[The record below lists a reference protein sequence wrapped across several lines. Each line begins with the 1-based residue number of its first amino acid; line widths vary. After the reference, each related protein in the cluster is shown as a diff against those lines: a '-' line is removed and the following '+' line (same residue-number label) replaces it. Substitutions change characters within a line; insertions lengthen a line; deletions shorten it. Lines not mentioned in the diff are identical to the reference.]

1 MFITVYGSALVGIEA
16 YCIHIEVNWL
26 LTGKSSTMVGLPDS
40 AVRESMERIE
50 STFKTNGYR
59 FPRTKLVINLA
70 PADVRKSG
78 SAFDLPIAIGILAAS
93 GQIKETT
100 LLKKYTLMGE
110 LALDGTI
117 RSIKGALPI
126 ALQAQQDGFEG
137 IILPKE
143 NLKEIC
149 LQGPFKIWGATH
161 IYDVIQFFSKEK
173 HELYLYEYSAKK
185 EIDWVDQIDPLQE
198 IYGQEFSKRALEIAA
213 AGGHH
218 LLFIGP
224 PGAGKTMLAKKLPA
238 LLPPLSQEEAIQT
251 YKILSAVGQAET
263 IQSHQLKRPFRNP
276 HHSLSDAGLIGGGRM
291 LLPGEI
297 TLSHNGILFLD
308 ELPEFRRN
316 VLEALRQPLEEQRIV
331 LSRGGTHVEYPA
343 AFQLVAA
350 MNPCPCGFYN
360 HPTKAC
366 NCPPGLIHRYRN
378 KISGPLLDRIDLLV
392 EVTPISEVDLI
403 NKDAQPNK
411 HSPSTLQRVIAAR
424 NQQKERW
431 KGHKGILCNG
441 QVSGATL
448 QACCVLEESSKNLL
462 QMAFKKLSLSARAYE
477 KVLKIARTIADL
489 DQKEKIHSAHLAEA
503 LQYRSLDK
511 PSI

>member
-1 MFITVYGSALVGIEA
+1 MFVTVYGSALVGIEA

-78 SAFDLPIAIGILAAS
+78 AAFDLPIALGILAAS
-93 GQIKETT
+93 GQLKETT

-137 IILPKE
+137 IILPYE
-143 NLKEIC
+143 NLKELC
-149 LQGPFKIWGATH
+149 LQSSFKIWGATH

-173 HELYLYEYSAKK
+173 HALHLYEYSAKK
-185 EIDWVDQIDPLQE
+185 EIDWMTKTDPLEE

-238 LLPPLSQEEAIQT
+238 LLPPLSSLEAMQT
-251 YKILSAVGQAET
+251 YKILSAIGQGEN
-263 IQSHQLKRPFRNP
+263 IHPHQLKRPFRNP
-276 HHSLSDAGLIGGGRM
+276 HHSLSDAGLIGGGRL

-343 AFQLVAA
+343 AFQLIAA

-366 NCPPGLIHRYRN
+366 NCPPGQIHRYRN
-378 KISGPLLDRIDLLV
+378 KISGPLLDRIDLQV
-392 EVTPISEVDLI
+392 EVTPISEIDLI
-403 NKDAQPNK
+403 KKDALTTK
-411 HSPSTLQRVIAAR
+411 HRSSIQERIIAAR
-424 NQQKERW
+424 DQQLERW
-431 KGHKGILCNG
+431 KGHKGIQCNG
-441 QVSGATL
+441 QASGAAL
-448 QACCVLEESSKNLL
+448 QAACELEESSKNLL
-462 QMAFKKLSLSARAYE
+462 QNAFKKLSLSARAYE

-489 DQKEKIHSAHLAEA
+489 DQKEKIHSVHLAEA

>member
-50 STFKTNGYR
+50 STFKTNSYR

-70 PADVRKSG
+70 PADIRKSG
-78 SAFDLPIAIGILAAS
+78 TAFDLPIAIGILGAS
-93 GQIKETT
+93 GQISQTQ
-100 LLKKYTLMGE
+100 LFKKYVLMGE

-137 IILPKE
+137 IILPSE
-143 NLKEIC
+143 NLKELC
-149 LQGPFKIWGATH
+149 LTGAFKIWGATH
-161 IYDVIQFFSKEK
+161 IQDVVKFFNNKK
-173 HELYLYEYSAKK
+173 HALQLHRFCSESVEACV
-185 EIDWVDQIDPLQE
+185 ENTDPLEE
-198 IYGQEFSKRALEIAA
+198 IFGQEFSKRALEIAA

-238 LLPPLSQEEAIQT
+238 LLPPLTAIEAIQT
-251 YKILSAVGQAET
+251 FKILSAIGQAEA
-263 IQSHQLKRPFRNP
+263 IHYSKLKRPFRNP

-331 LSRGGTHVEYPA
+331 LSRGGIHQEYPA
-343 AFQLVAA
+343 SFQLVAA
-350 MNPCPCGFYN
+350 MNPCPCGYFN
-360 HPTKAC
+360 HPSKAC
-366 NCPPGLIHRYRN
+366 VCPPGQIQRYRN
-378 KISGPLLDRIDLLV
+378 KVSGPLLDRIDLQV
-392 EVTPISEVDLI
+392 EVTPVSELDLAAR
-403 NKDAQPNK
+403 NKRGEIKN
-411 HSPSTLQRVIAAR
+411 HSTLQRIKVAHAI
-424 NQQKERW
+424 QKQRW
-431 KGHKGILCNG
+431 KDCKKINKNG
-441 QVSGATL
+441 QASGADL
-448 QACCVLEESSKNLL
+448 HANCVIDAAGEKLL
-462 QMAFKKLSLSARAYE
+462 HLTFKRLNLSARSYE
-477 KVLKIARTIADL
+477 KILKIAQTIADL
-489 DQKEKIHSAHLAEA
+489 DQDEKIRPSHLAEA
-503 LQYRSLDK
+503 IQYRSLDRHT
-511 PSI
+511 I